1 MAKGWYYW
9 LTLFWSV
16 LALPAVVCAQEKP
29 VVAASR
35 EPVVIAAIFAL
46 SGLAARNNQPLVD
59 MVRYTVAQVNRDGG
73 VLGRRIQL
81 EILDNKSNA
90 IGSLEAAQ
98 KAIAVGATAVI
109 GAHWSSHSLAM
120 APLLQDA
127 GIPMIAPASTNPEVT
142 RGRSYVF
149 RVCFLDSRQGE
160 AMARFVKD
168 QLGIE
173 TVAVLHNIDE
183 RYSSDLAGFFL
194 ADFIDRGGRVVL
206 NSSYR
211 GDATDFSDS
220 IDELLKLA
228 PQAIYIPGYTRDT
241 ALFMKQAR
249 KRGVTAVFLGGDGWD
264 LLNTYVASE
273 VDGSYQTVLWH
284 PEVPYPQS
292 KVAQDIYREQ
302 SKHEVDNLT
311 TPLAYDAVMLLVDA
325 IKRAGTSNRAKI
337 REALAAT
344 RDFPGAAG
352 PLSFDDNGD
361 PKDKDVIII
370 QYIQG
375 RTRFVT
381 AVKAS
386 P

>member
-1 MAKGWYYW
+1 MARGWHYW

-16 LALPAVVCAQEKP
+16 LALPAVVCGQEKP

-325 IKRAGTSNRAKI
+325 IKRAGTFNRAKI